1 MSVNKLGIILFSGV
15 LTFATAPFAS
25 AQSTTTQ
32 DTTTKKQSTT
42 TQKSTTNKDTGKT
55 TEKKSKKTTTD
66 TQSTSST
73 QNDNKAANAD
83 KSANS
88 TADKS
93 TTPKEKSSSKKGTK
107 KTSAVSNDKIR
118 QTQSALKKDG
128 FDPGP
133 VDGIMGPLTMT
144 ALRNFQSHNHLEVTG
159 TITPE
164 TESMLMGTAST
175 SSSNS
180 SASSYRSQTQ
190 QQTDQSLNQ
199 TQPSTSQ
206 DLSQNRST
214 REALGVGAAGTVS
227 EPEDVRQIQ
236 QALADMQYNP
246 GEVNGMMSSQT
257 QQAIRE
263 FQWLNDLPVTGNLDE
278 QTKISINNQMN
289 TSPEN
294 AKLNTSTSTSNIER
308 SKPETTVPESSVEGQ
323 SQTRSSSSSTYSPS
337 TSTTAPSTQRDS
349 SYENQTST
357 HDKSIDSKKDKS
369 SDKDKEHKLSKDT
382 SKEAS
387 ERIQKSAAVLQDLT
401 AASDKRIPNELLERA
416 EAIAVIPNMIKGA
429 FGIGGRYG
437 KGVVS
442 QRLDNGRWSAPAFLQ
457 IGGGSFGAQIG
468 VTSTDLVL
476 VFTDKKALDQLEH
489 GKDLKL
495 GADASVAAGPIGRS
509 AEAGVNAKLES
520 AIYAYSRAKGLFAGI
535 ALDGAVLDID
545 NSMNEKVYG
554 VSDARQIWN
563 GKTSMNST
571 VRPFVDALDKVVPA
585 KRLTQK

>member
-1 MSVNKLGIILFSGV
+1 MSVNKLGIMLFSGV
-15 LTFATAPFAS
+15 LTFATAPFVS
-25 AQSTTTQ
+25 AQSSTTTQ

-42 TQKSTTNKDTGKT
+42 QKSTTTKDTGKT
-55 TEKKSKKTTTD
+55 TEKKSKTSD
-66 TQSTSST
+66 NTQSTSTT
-73 QNDNKAANAD
+73 QSDNKAANAD
-83 KSANS
+83 KSTNS
-88 TADKS
+88 TTDKS
-93 TTPKEKSSSKKGTK
+93 TTTKEKSASKKGTK
-107 KTSAVSNDKIR
+107 KTSGLSKDKVL
-118 QTQSALKKDG
+118 QTQSALKKEG

-133 VDGIMGPLTMT
+133 VDGIMGPMTMA

-164 TESMLMGTAST
+164 TQSLLMGTAST
-175 SSSNS
+175 GSSNTSSS
-180 SASSYRSQTQ
+180 
-190 QQTDQSLNQ
+190 
-199 TQPSTSQ
+199 SQ

-214 REALGVGAAGTVS
+214 RESLGVGAPGTVS
-227 EPEDVRQIQ
+227 EPEDVKQIQ

-263 FQWLNDLPVTGNLDE
+263 FQWLNNLPVTGNLDE
-278 QTKISINNQMN
+278 QTTIAINDQMITN
-289 TSPEN
+289 PAN
-294 AKLNTSTSTSNIER
+294 AKLNTSSTSSSEIER
-308 SKPETTVPESSVEGQ
+308 TKPEDTTSDINRAKPESTVPENSVEEQ
-323 SQTRSSSSSTYSPS
+323 TQTRSSSTY
-337 TSTTAPSTQRDS
+337 
-349 SYENQTST
+349 EKQTST
-357 HDKSIDSKKDKS
+357 QDKSIDTNKS
-369 SDKDKEHKLSKDT
+369 SEKHKDHKISKDT
-382 SKEAS
+382 NKEAS
-387 ERIQKSAAVLQDLT
+387 ERIEKSAAVLQDLT
-401 AASDKRIPNELLERA
+401 AGSDKRIPNELLEHA

-442 QRLDNGRWSAPAFLQ
+442 ERLDNGRWSPPAFLQ

-476 VFTDKKALDQLEH
+476 VFTDKKALNQLEK

-509 AEAGVNAKLES
+509 AEAGVNVKLDT

-554 VSDARQIWN
+554 VSEAQQIWN
-563 GKTSMNST
+563 GKTAMNPT